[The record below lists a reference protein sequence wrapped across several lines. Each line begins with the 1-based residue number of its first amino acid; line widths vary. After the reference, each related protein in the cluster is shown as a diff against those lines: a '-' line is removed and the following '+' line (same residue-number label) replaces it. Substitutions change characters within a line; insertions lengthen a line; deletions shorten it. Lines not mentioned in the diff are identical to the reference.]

1 MKVRYECSLCKQSY
15 SKRKQALECEARG
28 GSRISIG
35 SLVEYEAYTSEYGP
49 EYFLGV
55 IQGYQLKDD
64 TSHAFF
70 YVVKNYSYR
79 ISLQHRFTRV
89 PRQHAVLL
97 CEHNDILRSF
107 ELTEKVAGML
117 FHAYGNE

>member
-1 MKVRYECSLCKQSY
+1 MKVRYVCSLCKQSY
-15 SKRKQALECEARG
+15 SKQKQALECEARG

-35 SLVEYEAYTSEYGP
+35 SLVEYEAYISEYGP

-64 TSHAFF
+64 ASHAFF

-89 PRQHAVLL
+89 PHKNAVLL